1 MAEKDKKYYWLKLK
15 RDFFKRH
22 DIQIIEDMPN
32 GKDYLLFYLKLLCES
47 VDHDG
52 NLRFSEEIPYNEQM
66 LATITRTNIDIVR
79 SAIKIFTQLNMMD
92 IFDDGTLYMNEVNK
106 MLGHET
112 YWAVQKRLQKER
124 KESNL
129 LIKEP
134 KYPYQLEKS
143 SVVSQERIITSNGT
157 SHYIDEKRYG
167 GNGKLVMA
175 LADGKCSDCGEDK
188 NVVIHHNN
196 GYSNEIEDLIVLCTK
211 CHGLRHSWKISNESP
226 MCPSKSI
233 DKDIELDKDIDIKEN
248 NKKNGGSTFVKPTVE
263 EVRAYCE
270 ERKNGIDP
278 EVFIAFYESNGWKV
292 GKNPMKNWKM
302 AMITWE
308 SRRKEVLGPTET
320 IKSKYTTGGFD
331 TL

>member
-52 NLRFSEEIPYNEQM
+52 NLRFSEQIPYNEQM
-66 LATITRTNIDIVR
+66 LATITRTNVDVVR

-106 MLGHET
+106 MLGCET
-112 YWAVQKRLQKER
+112 YWAER
-124 KESNL
+124 KRIQRENA
-129 LIKEP
+129 
-134 KYPYQLEKS
+134 
-143 SVVSQERIITSNGT
+143 SVGQIPT
-157 SHYIDEKRYG
+157 
-167 GNGKLVMA
+167 
-175 LADGKCSDCGEDK
+175 
-188 NVVIHHNN
+188 
-196 GYSNEIEDLIVLCTK
+196 
-211 CHGLRHSWKISNESP
+211 
-226 MCPSKSI
+226 CPSKSI
-233 DKDIELDKDIDIKEN
+233 DKELELDKELDIKEN
-248 NKKNGGSTFVKPTVE
+248 NKKKSGSTFVKPTVE
-263 EVRAYCE
+263 EVRQYCE
-270 ERKNGIDP
+270 ERKNGIEP

-292 GKNPMKNWKM
+292 GKNPMKSWKS

-308 SRRKEVLGPTET
+308 SRRKETLGEQKQE
-320 IKSKYTTGGFD
+320 IKSRYTTGGFE